1 MPAAD
6 VFRLLPM
13 WLVFGAK
20 QRQMLQT
27 HSGAIVFLKIRLCLM
42 FPTQNS

>member
-20 QRQMLQT
+20 QRQMLPT
-27 HSGAIVFLKIRLCLM
+27 HSGAIVF
-42 FPTQNS
+42 